1 MKQAPTVPDKRR
13 RPKHVAVIMD
23 GNGRWAADR
32 GLPRLEGHRR
42 GADVVREITTYAR
55 ELEIEYLTLYSF
67 SAQNW
72 RRPPLEVAGL
82 MTLLH
87 DYCVSELP
95 TLMKNGIRLSIIGD
109 LGRFPPRTRTAVQDT
124 MDATHR
130 NRHMTLTLA
139 LDYGGREELVKAARL
154 LAADVKAGRIAPDA
168 IDEKLLASRLDTS
181 DMPDPDLVIRTSG
194 EKRVSNF
201 LLWQLAYSELHFTD
215 VRWPD
220 FSREDFARAL
230 VEYAGRDRRFGAVT
244 SESVVGESEVGSSV
258 VGASVIASSGAI
270 ASAVG
275 GSVVLL
281 TRAKG

>member
-1 MKQAPTVPDKRR
+1 MKQSFPEKSR

-32 GLPRLEGHRR
+32 GLPRIEGHKR

-87 DYCVSELP
+87 DYCNAELP
-95 TLMKNGIRLSIIGD
+95 TLMKNDIRLSVIGD
-109 LGRFPPRTRTAVQDT
+109 LGRFPPRTRSAVQAT

-139 LDYGGREELVKAARL
+139 LDYGGREEIVKAARL
-154 LAADVKAGRIAPDA
+154 IAADVKAGRLEPSA
-168 IDEKLLASRLDTS
+168 IDEELLAKSLDTC

-201 LLWQLAYSELHFTD
+201 LLWQLAYAELCFTD

-220 FSREDFARAL
+220 FSRADFDKAL
-230 VEYAGRDRRFGAVT
+230 VDYASRDRRFGAV
-244 SESVVGESEVGSSV
+244 SSNDGKPGLGERSSGISDGESALDDRLSA
-258 VGASVIASSGAI
+258 VGASPLR
-270 ASAVG
+270 
-275 GSVVLL
+275 VLPA
-281 TRAKG
+281 AKG

>member
-1 MKQAPTVPDKRR
+1 MKQPLTVPEKNR

-23 GNGRWAADR
+23 GNGRWAADQ
-32 GLPRLEGHRR
+32 GLARIEGHKR

-82 MTLLH
+82 MSLLH

-95 TLMKNGIRLSIIGD
+95 TLMKNDIRLSIIGD
-109 LGRFPPRTRTAVQDT
+109 LGRFPPRTRSAVQST

-130 NRHMTLTLA
+130 NRKMTLTLA
-139 LDYGGREELVKAARL
+139 LDYGGREELVKAMRL
-154 LAADVKAGRIAPDA
+154 IAADVKAGRVSPDA
-168 IDEKLLASRLDTS
+168 VDEKLIAGKLDTS

-201 LLWQLAYSELHFTD
+201 LLWQLAYAELHFTD
-215 VRWPD
+215 VRWPE
-220 FSREDFARAL
+220 FSRADFAKAL
-230 VEYAGRDRRFGAVT
+230 VEFATRDRRFGAIT
-244 SESVVGESEVGSSV
+244 SAKPSDDDDSD
-258 VGASVIASSGAI
+258 ASPRPR
-270 ASAVG
+270 AVG
-275 GSVVLL
+275 FAASGGGELL